1 MTGLNVRIH
10 IENFFKD
17 LAHSLRRVEPYDAL
31 KQGTIPCLDAPSFLG
46 VFRLLCRCELRT
58 ASYGPTPAAV
68 RDRRFS
74 PLDNTVTVATRSI
87 EPGIGLEIPGVAVH
101 LPDGRNEGH
110 RAERAR
116 HTGRR
121 LGYRIDRREGLCRT

>member
-1 MTGLNVRIH
+1 MRCVAICRRSSCGVGHRTGLPIVRSNRMTGLNVRIH

-74 PLDNTVTVATRSI
+74 PLDNTVTVA
-87 EPGIGLEIPGVAVH
+87 
-101 LPDGRNEGH
+101 
-110 RAERAR
+110 
-116 HTGRR
+116 
-121 LGYRIDRREGLCRT
+121 